1 MEMLEPV
8 RNQLIF
14 QFVNDTRNGMFNETT
29 KEGII
34 IVEGRHKQVDE
45 ARWGKIVA
53 IGPDVTDYSVDD
65 IVLIE
70 HLRWTNEFRI
80 DNVGYW
86 LTADDQ
92 LLATWD
98 DSSNLPV

>member
-1 MEMLEPV
+1 
-8 RNQLIF
+8 
-14 QFVNDTRNGMFNETT
+14 
-29 KEGII
+29 
-34 IVEGRHKQVDE
+34 
-45 ARWGKIVA
+45 
-53 IGPDVTDYSVDD
+53 GPDVTDYSVDD